1 LPGTSSPSDIFKI
14 KDATS
19 YDDVSGHFDEFT
31 RVLSLPFAERMVG
44 LAGLRPSDRILDV
57 GTGTGI
63 VALNAARAAHKG
75 QVTGVDLS
83 EGMLATARQNAVQSS
98 AGRNVEFRSM
108 DAEALEFEDRSFD
121 VVLSLFALLHFPNPS
136 AAVKQMFR
144 VLRPGGRLV
153 LAVGSR
159 PDLLSMATIVQ
170 GVRHVRQL
178 ALERTG
184 RLLVAPAFLEHLVEK
199 HLPGVQEAEI
209 SALAHAGL
217 NRTGGTLA
225 VIREARFTDIQTSWF
240 GHQAYLKTAEDFW
253 RIQST
258 FSSLARKRLSDASQ
272 DKAAAVR
279 QEFFEVCRQVEGRGG
294 RFVYPRGAFFVSAR
308 KPDA

>member
-1 LPGTSSPSDIFKI
+1 
-14 KDATS
+14 
-19 YDDVSGHFDEFT
+19 
-31 RVLSLPFAERMVG
+31 MVG
-44 LAGLRPSDRILDV
+44 LAGLGPSDRILDV

-63 VALNAARAAHKG
+63 VALNAARKAAKG
-75 QVTGVDLS
+75 QVIGVDLS
-83 EGMLATARQNAVQSS
+83 EGMLATARQNAAQTN
-98 AGRNVEFRSM
+98 AGRNVEFRRM
-108 DAEALEFEDRSFD
+108 DAEALEFGDRSFD
-121 VVLSLFALLHFPNPS
+121 VVLSLFALLHFPDPS

-159 PDLLSMATIVQ
+159 PDLLSMATVVQ

-184 RLLVAPAFLEHLVEK
+184 RLLVAPAFLERLVEK
-199 HLPGVQEAEI
+199 HLPGGHEAET
-209 SALAHAGL
+209 SALARSGL

-225 VIREARFTDIQTSWF
+225 VIRQAQFTDIQTSWF
-240 GHQAYLKTAEDFW
+240 GHQAFLKTAEDFW

-258 FSSLARKRLSDASQ
+258 FSSLARKRLPEAPQ
-272 DKAAAVR
+272 DKAAALR
-279 QEFFEVCRQVEGRGG
+279 AEFFETCRRVEARGG

-308 KPDA
+308 RPSA